1 MGSHREIPL
10 RDLSRQASRVMAR
23 VEAGETVTI
32 TKDGV
37 PIGDIVPHGLRDGV
51 RTGRPVYAFRTDPM
65 GLLDLPDLGGP
76 AIGDDAINDT
86 LRGMGAGGD

>member
-1 MGSHREIPL
+1 MESASEVPL
-10 RDLSRQASRVMAR
+10 RELNQQTSRVMAR

-37 PIGDIVPHGLRDGV
+37 PIGDIVPRGGSL
-51 RTGRPVYAFRTDPM
+51 GRPSYPFRTDPM

-76 AIGDDAINDT
+76 ALTDDEIEET
-86 LRGMGAGGD
+86 LRGMGAAGV